1 MGSAGKVREAVRLKQ
16 YRRVCEGCGETFRP
30 YKDVFTCVTCL
41 RARYNEVWERR
52 VVIPTGEKG
61 GYVRELLEGACKT
74 AWFLLVFTLGSGQA
88 YQAQA
93 QEKQFEGEATY
104 YGVEA
109 CAFNPSPSCPTASG
123 KSLYKIIKEDV
134 PYAAT
139 WKYPMGSRIEVCRE
153 DDPKRCVYST
163 VYDRGPSKRFRPERI
178 VDLREREWRALVKP
192 SESNLR
198 VVMRRVV

>member
-41 RARYNEVWERR
+41 SARYSEVWERR
-52 VVIPTGEKG
+52 VVIPAGEKG

-109 CAFNPSPSCPTASG
+109 CAFNPEKECPTASQV
-123 KSLYKIIKEDV
+123 SLYKLIKEDV

-139 WKYPMGSRIEVCRE
+139 WKYPIRSLIEVCRE
-153 DDPKRCVYST
+153 DDRERCIRAT
-163 VYDRGPSKRFRPERI
+163 VFDRGPNKRFRPERV
-178 VDLREREWRALVKP
+178 VDLREKEFRALVKQG
-192 SESNLR
+192 ESNLR